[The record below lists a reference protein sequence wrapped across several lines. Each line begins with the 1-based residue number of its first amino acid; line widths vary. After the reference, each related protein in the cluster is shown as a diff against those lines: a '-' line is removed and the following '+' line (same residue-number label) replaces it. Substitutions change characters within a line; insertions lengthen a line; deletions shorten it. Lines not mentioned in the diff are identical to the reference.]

1 MAQPL
6 RLVGLRN
13 APDVLLEGVQ
23 AQARAR
29 GHKGLL
35 GHAEAGIEFPRQLP
49 SQRTEDGNQVLHF
62 AARGH
67 RRAHAQMR
75 HVHQLGLGYNARAV
89 GEIAAHHNLIG
100 IQRLG
105 QLERG
110 GARRM
115 KTLRQTK
122 MVESVEPI
130 SAAHGRKAGSSKPA
144 GENLRR
150 GLANPLQAR
159 LAAAVVKRED
169 QQDSALARCCCPS
182 RSRAVP
188 RRLSVCACRSIN
200 QEEKGDCEAKCRNAG
215 YPRDPTKT

>member
-1 MAQPL
+1 L
-6 RLVGLRN
+6 R
-13 APDVLLEGVQ
+13 
-23 AQARAR
+23 
-29 GHKGLL
+29 
-35 GHAEAGIEFPRQLP
+35 
-49 SQRTEDGNQVLHF
+49 
-62 AARGH
+62 
-67 RRAHAQMR
+67 
-75 HVHQLGLGYNARAV
+75 
-89 GEIAAHHNLIG
+89 
-100 IQRLG
+100 

-130 SAAHGRKAGSSKPA
+130 RAAHGRKARRRKPA

-150 GLANPLQAR
+150 SLANPLQAR

-169 QQDSALARCCCPS
+169 QQDSALAGCTCG
-182 RSRAVP
+182 SRAIP